1 MIIYG
6 KHVVHAWDVHISEW
20 IWMNKEPKRR
30 IRHVITRKVHYFL
43 PAWTFFQRF
52 WWIKTFEVSC
62 LYYLIVNQWIRTCLD
77 PNTQFSLLIWINL
90 AIWSAITLFALS
102 DNVVSTPQ
110 KRHFVGDSLA
120 EQPLI
125 HPNSLNNRKKDLLD
139 HKTSTNCIHEPLHSF
154 RIFK

>member
-20 IWMNKEPKRR
+20 IWMKNEPMRRSRHIITKE
-30 IRHVITRKVHYFL
+30 VHYFL

-52 WWIKTFEVSC
+52 WWIKSFEVSW
-62 LYYLIVNQWIRTCLD
+62 LYYFETSSNSLIYYWIQTCSD
-77 PNTQFSLLIWINL
+77 RNTQFSLLIWINL

-102 DNVVSTPQ
+102 DNVVSIPQ

-125 HPNSLNNRKKDLLD
+125 HPNSLNNRKKRF
-139 HKTSTNCIHEPLHSF
+139 TGS
-154 RIFK
+154 